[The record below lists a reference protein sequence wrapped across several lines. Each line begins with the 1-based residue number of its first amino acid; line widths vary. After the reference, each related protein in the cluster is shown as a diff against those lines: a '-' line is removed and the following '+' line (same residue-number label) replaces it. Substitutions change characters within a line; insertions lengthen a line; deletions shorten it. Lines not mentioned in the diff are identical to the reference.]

1 MIVRITSANTIERR
15 ISGGLCWVVPR
26 SVKPSIVRERS
37 RCVGLKS
44 DSLGARARVCQ
55 DSGEGDAFCDGGS
68 AIDGDH
74 RTSVAREAG
83 PCCGGAVSRVCRHR
97 YFGLRRSAC
106 RNQRVGGLVQRRP
119 PVQLEGV
126 TLR

>member
-74 RTSVAREAG
+74 RTTVAREAG
-83 PCCGGAVSRVCRHR
+83 PCSSRAVPRVCQGCAK
-97 YFGLRRSAC
+97 GLSTPVFWPAA
-106 RNQRVGGLVQRRP
+106 VGVSKPKVGWTR
-119 PVQLEGV
+119 
-126 TLR
+126 